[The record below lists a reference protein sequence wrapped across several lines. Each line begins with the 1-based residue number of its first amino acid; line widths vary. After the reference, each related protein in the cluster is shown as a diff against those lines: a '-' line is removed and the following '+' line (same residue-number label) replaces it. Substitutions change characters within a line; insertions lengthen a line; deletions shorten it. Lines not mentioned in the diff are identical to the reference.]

1 MKGVAVIFRL
11 PENTDLN
18 TMNKFIRGLYG
29 QDSTSWKG
37 RYSHHRKGI
46 LEDIPHRK
54 FLRGVLFING
64 DDTEKVVEYLR
75 RFSANFYVGT
85 VELTP
90 DDEKILRGTH
100 E

>member
-18 TMNKFIRGLYG
+18 TMNRFIRGFYG

-37 RYSHHRKGI
+37 RYRHHRHGI

-54 FLRGVLFING
+54 FLRGVLLMNEG
-64 DDTEKVVEYLR
+64 DTEKVVEYLR
-75 RFSANFYVGT
+75 QFSADFYTGT

-100 E
+100 

>member
-18 TMNKFIRGLYG
+18 TMNKFTRGLYG

-37 RYSHHRKGI
+37 RYKHHRHGI

-54 FLRGVLFING
+54 FLRGVLFLNKN
-64 DDTEKVVEYLR
+64 DAERVVEYLR
-75 RFSANFYVGT
+75 EFSADFYIGSL
-85 VELTP
+85 ELTP
-90 DDEKILRGTH
+90 DDEKILRRAH